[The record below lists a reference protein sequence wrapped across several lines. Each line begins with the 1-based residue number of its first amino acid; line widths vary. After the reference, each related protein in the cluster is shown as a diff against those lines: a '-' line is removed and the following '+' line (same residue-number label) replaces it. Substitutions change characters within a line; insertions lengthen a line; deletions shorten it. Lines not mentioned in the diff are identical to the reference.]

1 MFKKLVSGAIVAV
14 VITCYSTMAFAGTV
28 INITRPEGD
37 EVTYN
42 QTYMICGNT
51 DKSDVT
57 VEVTVYDSNSD
68 SYVPLYTTD
77 GEYGWSIGDSGM
89 FMKEVTLP
97 YFDANKM
104 KIVSYSRS
112 ASDKQQVDKFTITVL
127 KEGIKQKIVNGVI
140 KIKGIFGGEI
150 FN

>member
-1 MFKKLVSGAIVAV
+1 MNKKLISGAIAAL
-14 VITCYSTMAFAGTV
+14 VITCYSSVAFAGTV

-57 VEVTVYDSNSD
+57 VEVTVYDPSTD
-68 SYVPLYTTD
+68 SYKPLYTSD
-77 GEYGWSIGDSGM
+77 NEYAWSIGESGM

-97 YFDANKM
+97 YYDANRM

-112 ASDKQQVDKFTITVL
+112 AADTQQVDKFTITVL
-127 KEGIKQKIVNGVI
+127 RDGIKEKIVNGI
-140 KIKGIFGGEI
+140 YKIKGIFGGEI